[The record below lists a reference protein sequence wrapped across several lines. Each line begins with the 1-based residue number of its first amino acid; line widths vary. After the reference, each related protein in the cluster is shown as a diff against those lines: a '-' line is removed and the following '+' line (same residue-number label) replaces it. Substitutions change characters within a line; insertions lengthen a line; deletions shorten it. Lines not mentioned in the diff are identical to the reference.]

1 MKMNVFEFTVSAK
14 HEDIAGFENLADA
27 IAFARHI
34 ANEQHCDV
42 DVINAFTGEV
52 HKSFVCYEYMAYNP
66 QQAELFTFY
75 KVKERVW

>member
-14 HEDIAGFENLADA
+14 HEDIAGFENLETAVDFA
-27 IAFARHI
+27 HNFARK
-34 ANEQHCDV
+34 NHCDV

-52 HKSFVCYEYMAYNP
+52 HKSLVCYEYMAYNP
-66 QQAELFTFY
+66 RRQELFTFY